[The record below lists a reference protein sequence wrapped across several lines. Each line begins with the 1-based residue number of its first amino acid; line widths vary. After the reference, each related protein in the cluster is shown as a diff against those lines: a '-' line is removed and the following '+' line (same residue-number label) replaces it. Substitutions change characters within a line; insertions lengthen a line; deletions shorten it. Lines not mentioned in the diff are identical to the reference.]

1 MSIVGEVVLSLMVM
15 MMVMM
20 KEKYKYFEIILQSD
34 CLRYIV
40 ELCHSWRTTRKKDK
54 FHLQRLLMYSMKLLS
69 KGGSQKVE
77 QWIHRI
83 G

>member
-1 MSIVGEVVLSLMVM
+1 
-15 MMVMM
+15 M
-20 KEKYKYFEIILQSD
+20 KEEKYKYFEFILQSD

-54 FHLQRLLMYSMKLLS
+54 YHLQRLLMYSMKLLS
-69 KGGSQKVE
+69 VGGSQKVE